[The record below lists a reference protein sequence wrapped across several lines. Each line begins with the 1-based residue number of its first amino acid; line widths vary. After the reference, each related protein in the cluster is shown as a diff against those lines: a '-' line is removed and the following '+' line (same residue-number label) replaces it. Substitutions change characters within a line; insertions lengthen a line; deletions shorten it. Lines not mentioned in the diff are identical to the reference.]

1 MNYNLLMEKASR
13 IQLLLTDCDGVL
25 TDAGVYYNEQGEVMK
40 KFNLRDGMAVERLR
54 KLAQTETGIISGENS
69 PSLLQRADK
78 LNVTTVYGGIKD
90 KAALLTQ
97 IVAQYNI
104 GVEHIAYI
112 GDDCNDITIMQ
123 LVGLTACPS
132 DALPQVKEQV
142 DFICNNKGGEGCFR
156 EFAELIIASKTGEQ
170 AETQNMK
177 KGVELNNG
185 RVIGNGEPC
194 YIIAEI
200 GINHNGSMEIAKQ
213 LIDEAV
219 AAKACAVKFQKRTP
233 EICVPKDQW
242 EIMRDTPWG
251 RMSYIDYKRKTEFGF
266 EEYAVIDAYCKEKG
280 IDWFV
285 SPWDTASVDFMEQFD
300 TVIYK
305 LASASLT
312 DFDLI
317 QKILLTGK
325 PLMLSS
331 GMSTMREIEE
341 AVAFIYNFD
350 AQYPVCLAHSTS
362 AYPCKLEELNLSM
375 IKTLSHKFPHIPIGY
390 SGHETGLS
398 TTVTAVAM
406 GATFVERH
414 FTLDRAMWG
423 SDHAASVEPQ
433 GFHRLV
439 RDIRDVELAMGD
451 GIKKVYESELAPMKR
466 LRININTEAKERMDE
481 QERAKEKEKAMA

>member
-1 MNYNLLMEKASR
+1 MNNNLLMEKAR
-13 IQLLLTDCDGVL
+13 NIQLLLTDCDGVL
-25 TDAGVYYNEQGEVMK
+25 TDAGVYYNEMGEVMK

-54 KLAQTETGIISGENS
+54 RLAKTESGIISGENS

-90 KAALLTQ
+90 KAALLTAILEQ
-97 IVAQYNI
+97 HKINA
-104 GVEHIAYI
+104 EHIAYI

-123 LVGLTACPS
+123 LVGLTACPV
-132 DALPQVKEQV
+132 DALPEVKQQV
-142 DFICNNKGGEGCFR
+142 DYICENKGGEGCFR
-156 EFAELIIASKTGEQ
+156 EFAEIIIAARSEQ
-170 AETQNMK
+170 TATYNTN
-177 KGVELNNG
+177 KGVILNNG
-185 RVIGNGEPC
+185 RIIDRSQPC

-200 GINHNGSMEIAKQ
+200 GINHNGSVETAKQ

-251 RMSYIDYKRKTEFGF
+251 RMTYIDYKRKTEFGL
-266 EEYAVIDAYCKEKG
+266 EEYTEIDAYCKEKG

-285 SPWDTASVDFMEQFD
+285 SPWDVDSVDFMEQFD
-300 TVIYK
+300 TVLYK

-312 DFDLI
+312 DFELI
-317 QKILLTGK
+317 KRILFTGK
-325 PLMLSS
+325 PIMLSS
-331 GMSTMREIEE
+331 GMSTMQEIED
-341 AVAFIYNFD
+341 AIALIKSYNEH
-350 AQYPVCLAHSTS
+350 YPICLAHSTS
-362 AYPCKLEELNLSM
+362 AYPCKLEELNLNM
-375 IKTLSHKFPHIPIGY
+375 IKTLTRKYPNIPIGY

-398 TTVTAVAM
+398 TTVSAVAL

-433 GFHRLV
+433 GFQRLV
-439 RDIRDVELAMGD
+439 RDIRDVEIAMGD
-451 GIKKVYESELAPMKR
+451 GIKKVYESELGPMKR
-466 LRININTEAKERMDE
+466 LRVNINPPVTNPNKQKELV
-481 QERAKEKEKAMA
+481 